1 MRIHIIQHLAHEHGA
16 SIIDWAKERHHNLS
30 FTYTFNKGHA
40 YPSSDEFDMVIILGG
55 TMGAYEEDKYTWL
68 RAEKHFIRQAIEAGK
83 LILGICLGSQI
94 LADVLGSKVYPHD
107 KKEIGFF
114 PIYKT
119 ADGEMEKSLAEIPDT
134 WTVFHWHGDT
144 FDLPPGASHLFFSD
158 GCKNQGF
165 RKDKCFG
172 FQFHG
177 EANAE
182 LLQAMIANERS
193 ELLKDDYVQS
203 EDEILNFKSPDE
215 NLKYFNAFLDHMM
228 NEVFETHSKSGSFQF
243 YQ

>member
-1 MRIHIIQHLAHEHGA
+1 MRLHIIQHLAHEHGA
-16 SIIDWAKERHHNLS
+16 SIIDWARNRDYDLS
-30 FTYTFNKGHA
+30 YTYTFNEGHA
-40 YPSSDEFDMVIILGG
+40 FPSLDEFDMLIILGG

-68 RAEKHFIRQAIEAGK
+68 RAEKYLIADAIDAGK

-94 LADVLGSKVYPHD
+94 LANVLGSKVYPHD

-119 ADGEMEKSLAEIPDT
+119 EGGETENSLVKIPAM

-144 FDLPPGASHLFFSD
+144 FDLPPGATHLFFSD

-177 EANAE
+177 EANAA
-182 LLQAMIANERS
+182 LLQAMIAHERN

-203 EDEILNFKSPDE
+203 EDEILNFKLPDE
-215 NLKYFNAFLDHMM
+215 NVRYFNGFLDHIM
-228 NEVFETHSKSGSFQF
+228 NDVFETQQQIG
-243 YQ
+243 

>member
-16 SIIDWAKERHHNLS
+16 SIVDWAKNRDHDLS
-30 FTYTFNKGHA
+30 YTYTFNEEYA
-40 YPSSDEFDMVIILGG
+40 FPSLDHFDMLVILGG

-68 RAEKHFIRQAIEAGK
+68 RAEKYFIARAIEAGK

-94 LADVLGSKVYPHD
+94 LANVLGSEVYPHD

-119 ADGEMEKSLAEIPDT
+119 EDGKIENSLADIPSI

-144 FDLPPGASHLFFSD
+144 FDLPPGATHLFFSG

-182 LLQAMIANERS
+182 LLQAMIAHERN
-193 ELLKDDYVQS
+193 ELLKDDYIQS
-203 EDEILNFKSPDE
+203 EDEILNFKLLDE
-215 NLKYFNAFLDHMM
+215 NVKNFNGFLDRILSD
-228 NEVFETHSKSGSFQF
+228 VFETKPQIE
-243 YQ
+243 

>member
-16 SIIDWAKERHHNLS
+16 SIIDWAKNRDHDLS
-30 FTYTFNKGHA
+30 YTYTFNEEYA
-40 YPSSDEFDMVIILGG
+40 FPSLDHFDMLIILGG

-68 RAEKHFIRQAIEAGK
+68 RAEKYFIARAIEAGK

-94 LADVLGSKVYPHD
+94 LANVLGSEVYPHD

-119 ADGEMEKSLAEIPDT
+119 EDGKIENSLADIPSI

-144 FDLPPGASHLFFSD
+144 FDLPPGATHLFFSD
-158 GCKNQGF
+158 GCKNQAF

-182 LLQAMIANERS
+182 LLHALIAHERN

-203 EDEILNFKSPDE
+203 EDEILNFKLLDE
-215 NLKYFNAFLDHMM
+215 NVKYFNGFLDRIL
-228 NEVFETHSKSGSFQF
+228 NDVFETKPQIE
-243 YQ
+243 